1 MSEFTLSRT
10 KTRAERLALALVLL
24 VLIALPLALLG
35 YQYLPRLLASSSP
48 RLIDLTAR
56 LPTSDQGGWTPDI
69 IRVQR
74 GERVRLR
81 LHSAD
86 VVHGFAI
93 PKLGLDA
100 GWVEPGKV
108 KEIEFVANQAGRY
121 VFLCTIYCEASHW
134 RMRGVLE
141 VSDPADAGA
150 VERDVQPP
158 LTDWVASGID
168 IDAPHPG
175 ANVPAAPP
183 DAARGAQLWAQLS
196 TRPLPTLLTNS
207 ERQQLSP
214 SDVFDRLSSPDL
226 PEAPHLVA
234 LAPSARWD
242 IVAALWYAQTTS
254 DALRTGARLYAR
266 DCIGCHGA
274 AGRGDGPAALA
285 INSQAETEHGGHAGM
300 SRAVVD
306 FTDLTAQMGASD
318 LLYYGKLVRG
328 GMGTSMPYWGSIYT
342 EDELWAVVAHLR
354 QLAFV
359 YPEAPTEAAAA
370 KQ

>member
-1 MSEFTLSRT
+1 MSETPLSRT

-24 VLIALPLALLG
+24 VLIILPLALLG

-48 RLIDLTAR
+48 RVIDLTAR
-56 LPTSDQGGWTPDI
+56 LPTSDQGGWTPDTL
-69 IRVQR
+69 RVQR
-74 GERVRLR
+74 GEKVRLR

-108 KEIEFVANQAGRY
+108 KEIEFVADQPGRY
-121 VFLCTIYCEASHW
+121 AFLCTIYCEASHW

-141 VSDPADAGA
+141 VSDPADPGA

-158 LTDWVASGID
+158 LTDWLASGID
-168 IDAPHPG
+168 IDAPHPA
-175 ANVPAAPP
+175 ANAPAVPP
-183 DAARGAQLWAQLS
+183 DAVRGARLWGQLS
-196 TRPLPTLLTNS
+196 ARPLSTLLTNS
-207 ERQQLSP
+207 ERQRLSP
-214 SDVFDRLSSPDL
+214 SAVFDRLGSPDL
-226 PEAPHLVA
+226 PEAPQLAA
-234 LAPSARWD
+234 LAPAARWD
-242 IVAALWYAQTTS
+242 IVAALWYAETTPS
-254 DALRTGARLYAR
+254 ALNTGARLYAR

-274 AGRGDGPAALA
+274 AGRGDGPAALS
-285 INSQAETEHGGHAGM
+285 INSQAEAEHDGHAGM
-300 SRAVVD
+300 GRAVVD
-306 FTDLTAQMGASD
+306 FTDLAAQMGAPD

-354 QLAFV
+354 QFAFT
-359 YPEAPTEAAAA
+359 YPQTAAAT
-370 KQ
+370 Q